1 MVSREIPEPLPFLGK
16 QEKRMWV
23 NWLTILRMA
32 EKRVNRLRTYYQHSD
47 DLIWMVTL
55 TAIFI
60 SLCLFL
66 IRIAP

>member
-1 MVSREIPEPLPFLGK
+1 
-16 QEKRMWV
+16 MWV